1 MPGSGRRRRA
11 RPGYLGPDAADVV
24 ACDDEQLGGGVGA
37 EVGESAYWLTMDRD
51 PLADLPADTRREII
65 AEVRAVLD
73 VEAATAEDLVRS
85 AEPLWD
91 AMERAGGL
99 VDSWGGGE
107 FSYLFPRV
115 LAFIRSGAVGG

>member
-1 MPGSGRRRRA
+1 
-11 RPGYLGPDAADVV
+11 V
-24 ACDDEQLGGGVGA
+24 
-37 EVGESAYWLTMDRD
+37 DRD
-51 PLADLPADTRREII
+51 SLADLPADSRREIV
-65 AEVRAVLD
+65 AEVCAVLD
-73 VEAATAEDLVRS
+73 VEATTAEDLVRS

-107 FSYLFPRV
+107 FYHIFPRV

>member
-1 MPGSGRRRRA
+1 
-11 RPGYLGPDAADVV
+11 
-24 ACDDEQLGGGVGA
+24 
-37 EVGESAYWLTMDRD
+37 LTVDQD
-51 PLADLPADTRREII
+51 SLADLPADSRREIV
-65 AEVRAVLD
+65 AEVCAVLD
-73 VEAATAEDLVRS
+73 VEATTAEDLVRS

-107 FSYLFPRV
+107 FCHIFPRV

>member
-1 MPGSGRRRRA
+1 
-11 RPGYLGPDAADVV
+11 
-24 ACDDEQLGGGVGA
+24 
-37 EVGESAYWLTMDRD
+37 MDRD
-51 PLADLPADTRREII
+51 LLADLPADSHREIL
-65 AEVRAVLD
+65 AEVCAVLD

-107 FSYLFPRV
+107 FCHLFPRV
-115 LAFIRSGAVGG
+115 SAFFRSGTVGG

>member
-1 MPGSGRRRRA
+1 
-11 RPGYLGPDAADVV
+11 
-24 ACDDEQLGGGVGA
+24 
-37 EVGESAYWLTMDRD
+37 LTVDRD
-51 PLADLPADTRREII
+51 SLADLPADSRSEIV
-65 AEVRAVLD
+65 AEVCAALD

-107 FSYLFPRV
+107 FCHIFPRV
-115 LAFIRSGAVGG
+115 LAFIQSGTVGS

>member
-1 MPGSGRRRRA
+1 
-11 RPGYLGPDAADVV
+11 
-24 ACDDEQLGGGVGA
+24 
-37 EVGESAYWLTMDRD
+37 MDRD
-51 PLADLPADTRREII
+51 SLADLPTASRREIF
-65 AEVRAVLD
+65 AKVCAVLD

-107 FSYLFPRV
+107 FCNIFPRV
-115 LAFIRSGAVGG
+115 LAFIRSGAARG

>member
-1 MPGSGRRRRA
+1 VKVVLA
-11 RPGYLGPDAADVV
+11 AADEDGCGTTGI
-24 ACDDEQLGGGVGA
+24 ALA
-37 EVGESAYWLTMDRD
+37 MDRD
-51 PLADLPADTRREII
+51 SLADLPADSRREII
-65 AEVRAVLD
+65 AEVCAVLD

-107 FSYLFPRV
+107 FCHIFPRV
-115 LAFIRSGAVGG
+115 LAFICSGAAGA